1 MLGDRD
7 GDAPLAP
14 KRPPRPKREG
24 VVHVP
29 LHRCTGAIQS
39 VYREVSPPLTHQYRG
54 MTHGLG
60 RNLAVP
66 AENLAVPRWL
76 AERLG
81 ERNPSPGG
89 FGKIAGRP
97 RNYGIE
103 DNMAPVASAATAT
116 RWSLIVRAQG
126 SGADVRVAL
135 GQLLGQ
141 YQKLVLWLIGHYGH
155 PPDTTAEELK
165 QEFLEGILRRND
177 IAKLDRER
185 GSFRSW
191 LGLAVRRFLM
201 NEWDKWR
208 SARAGRRGSSPAEL
222 ESIEL
227 PAPADDVYM
236 REFACNVV
244 SHALSQQRA
253 ESRDVQRF
261 DALARFLPGPQMD
274 PVDLASLGAT
284 LGTTQNALA
293 KAICLLRAR
302 FRELLREAIRDL
314 LDLERDLDANADK
327 ATREAVRVASARAI
341 DDELR
346 ELRQY
351 FWS

>member
-1 MLGDRD
+1 
-7 GDAPLAP
+7 
-14 KRPPRPKREG
+14 
-24 VVHVP
+24 
-29 LHRCTGAIQS
+29 
-39 VYREVSPPLTHQYRG
+39 
-54 MTHGLG
+54 
-60 RNLAVP
+60 
-66 AENLAVPRWL
+66 
-76 AERLG
+76 
-81 ERNPSPGG
+81 
-89 FGKIAGRP
+89 
-97 RNYGIE
+97 
-103 DNMAPVASAATAT
+103 MAQIASAAHAT

-135 GQLLGQ
+135 GELLSH
-141 YQKLVLWLIGHYGH
+141 YERFVVWLIRHYGH

-177 IAKLDRER
+177 IAKLDRGR

-208 SARAGRRGSSPAEL
+208 AASAGRKDTLLVALDP
-222 ESIEL
+222 IEQA
-227 PAPADDVYM
+227 APADDVCM
-236 REFACNVV
+236 REFASHVL
-244 SHALSQQRA
+244 SHALQQQRR
-253 ESRDVQRF
+253 ESRDVARF

-274 PVDLASLGAT
+274 PVELASLCTT

-302 FRELLREAIRDL
+302 FRELLREAIADL
-314 LDLERDLDANADK
+314 LDLERNLDTSADS
-327 ATREAVRVASARAI
+327 AGREAVRLAASRAI
-341 DDELR
+341 DEELR